1 MDESVLVGEQ
11 EATPLPPELAGVLQD
26 LSQAL
31 LNLEHALSFY
41 PQGHQSR
48 QAPLERLL
56 AVLKTE
62 AAITGAASLAFSGE
76 IVCWRGVFYNQ
87 VPAAALK
94 LSTLLGNQGIARLSW
109 SPGLTA
115 IELERFLALL
125 SRGRGAGHRQAWDP
139 REHFENLQVDGLD
152 YQALMA
158 PSAVEGE
165 GLSTER
171 RNLWQALLQRTLAGS
186 EIEPSAGELH
196 LLREHWEDPAALASL
211 LAEAIGPGAQTGD
224 PDAVEPVRRFA
235 RLVERAAAAG
245 EPLPEGECARNLGA
259 VARQLPPTLRLR
271 LLEATLDQP
280 AADVFTEAFGALDL
294 GEGFELIAETFSMDP
309 GQIGRLTRVFQHL
322 VPRRLERMEL
332 APLLREGIRRAGDP
346 DDPLADNA
354 WEEVQELLTGES
366 GEFMSPGY
374 QEQLRRLATRE
385 EASRAGETALAEL
398 PELTVAL
405 ASATIAGEALLIQ
418 FEQLRLATSVE
429 RFRDALE
436 GIGGLCSA
444 ALAAGDRERGLRI
457 LRQLMQVSASDEPL
471 AGPRTDLEL
480 ALRAIATPPV
490 LQALISLLGTLEDDD
505 RDSLRAFVSLVPTAA
520 APVALDALAAE
531 KDPARRREV
540 LALLESLGSTALPEM
555 LRQLASAPPAMA
567 RVLLSLVSELR
578 DPAAVPALLG
588 LLGREDVK
596 MRRDALRALLAID
609 SPEVRR
615 ALPSLLADSDTDIV
629 QLTAA
634 HLGAL
639 GSPETVRSLLQA
651 LAAGFFAG
659 RRAEEMQRAIFV
671 LGRMRAAEAVG
682 PLSELLR
689 QRTWINRRVQEKVTE
704 AAVQALARIGGD
716 DAKKTLEQAVARG
729 PGSLAAT
736 CRRLLSR
743 WGAA

>member
-1 MDESVLVGEQ
+1 MDESVLVGGQ
-11 EATPLPPELAGVLQD
+11 ETRPLPPEVAGVLQD

-31 LNLEHALSFY
+31 LNLEHALCFY
-41 PQGHQSR
+41 PEGHQSR
-48 QAPLERLL
+48 QAPLGRLL
-56 AVLKTE
+56 ALLHTE
-62 AAITGAASLAFSGE
+62 AALTGEASLAFSGD
-76 IVCWRGVFYNQ
+76 VVLWRGVFYNQ
-87 VPAAALK
+87 MPTAALK
-94 LSTLLGNQGIARLSW
+94 LSTLFGNQGIARVSW
-109 SPGLTA
+109 SPGLTTV
-115 IELERFLALL
+115 ELERFLGLL
-125 SRGRGAGHRQAWDP
+125 ARGRSAVHRQAWEQTE
-139 REHFENLQVDGLD
+139 RFENLRVDALD

-158 PSAVEGE
+158 KSAVEGE
-165 GLSTER
+165 VLSAAR
-171 RNLWQALLQRTLAGS
+171 RNLWQALLQRTLAGP
-186 EIEPSAGELH
+186 ETEPSAEELN
-196 LLREHWEDPAALASL
+196 LLREHWEDPTALASL
-211 LAEAIGPGAQTGD
+211 LAEAIGSDAQTGD

-245 EPLPEGECARNLGA
+245 EPLPEGECARKLGA
-259 VARQLPPTLRLR
+259 VARQLPPALRLR

-280 AADVFTEAFGALDL
+280 AAGLFAEAFGALDM
-294 GEGFELIAETFSMDP
+294 GEGIELMAETFSMDP
-309 GQIGRLTRVFQHL
+309 QIGRLTRVFQHL

-332 APLLREGIRRAGDP
+332 APQLREGIRRAGDP

-366 GEFMSPGY
+366 GAFMSAGY